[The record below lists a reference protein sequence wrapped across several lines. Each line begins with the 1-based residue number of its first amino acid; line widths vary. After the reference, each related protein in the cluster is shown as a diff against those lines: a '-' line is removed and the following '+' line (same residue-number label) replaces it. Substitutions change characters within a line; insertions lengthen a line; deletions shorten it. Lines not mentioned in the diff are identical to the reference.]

1 MASRCSDSLF
11 SLAQKSLQ
19 MVILISAEI
28 KRHLLLGKN
37 AMVNLDNIL
46 ENRDVT
52 LLTKLRIVKAMVFLV
67 VVYGYKCWTIKKAEH
82 QGWILWNC
90 GAGEDS

>member
-1 MASRCSDSLF
+1 MEAVTDFMFLDSKMTAGGDG
-11 SLAQKSLQ
+11 SH
-19 MVILISAEI
+19 EI
-28 KRHLLLGKN
+28 KRHLLLGKK
-37 AMVNLDNIL
+37 ALTNLCSVL
-46 ENRDVT
+46 KSRDST
-52 LLTKLRIVKAMVFLV
+52 LPTRVRIVKAMVFLV

>member
-28 KRHLLLGKN
+28 KRHLLLGRN
-37 AMVNLDNIL
+37 AMENLDNIL
-46 ENRDVT
+46 ENRDIT

-67 VVYGYKCWTIKKAEH
+67 IVYGYKCWTIKKAEH

>member
-1 MASRCSDSLF
+1 MTSRCSDSSF

-19 MVILISAEI
+19 MVSEEI
-28 KRHLLLGKN
+28 KWHLLLGGN
-37 AMVNLDNIL
+37 AMTNLDNIL
-46 ENRDVT
+46 ESREIT
-52 LLTKLRIVKAMVFLV
+52 LLTKLQIVKAMVFLV
-67 VVYGYKCWTIKKAEH
+67 VMYAYKCWTIKKAEC

>member
-37 AMVNLDNIL
+37 AMENLDNIL

>member
-1 MASRCSDSLF
+1 MASRFSDSLF

-37 AMVNLDNIL
+37 AMENLDNIL

>member
-1 MASRCSDSLF
+1 
-11 SLAQKSLQ
+11 

-28 KRHLLLGKN
+28 KRHLLLGRN
-37 AMVNLDNIL
+37 AMENLDNIL
-46 ENRDVT
+46 ENRDIT

-67 VVYGYKCWTIKKAEH
+67 IVYGYKCWTIKTAAH